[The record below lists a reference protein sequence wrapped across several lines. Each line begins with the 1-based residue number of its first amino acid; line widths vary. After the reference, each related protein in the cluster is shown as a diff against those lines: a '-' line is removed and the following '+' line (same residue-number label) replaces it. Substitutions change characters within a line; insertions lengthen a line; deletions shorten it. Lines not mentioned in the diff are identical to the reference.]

1 MGVIICIVVFV
12 EICIFITIPIF
23 FASRERKKDITV
35 KQNGVYITLTPEE
48 YELYKNS
55 HKHKEEPKKDSLDI
69 SAVNKELDENIR
81 IVLKRCK
88 DKIKIKVLLE
98 LLDIKV
104 SDENDLD
111 YKLWLF
117 NAGELRTNDE
127 VMEYNYN
134 IECIKHQL
142 DFDKER
148 HITNIL
154 AFFIPFIIVFLL
166 VFFGVRSFREMWF
179 IGIPVSLIP
188 AGFAGIIGSVIGY
201 SINIS
206 NAKEYGLPDNDPR
219 VQSEHLKR
227 KVAIASGAIS
237 TVATTRHTKRAVKDF
252 ANVDS
257 WKEFK

>member
-12 EICIFITIPIF
+12 EICVLIAIPIF
-23 FASRERKKDITV
+23 FASRERKKNITIQ
-35 KQNGVYITLTPEE
+35 QNGVYVTLTPEE
-48 YELYKNS
+48 YKLYKNNHN
-55 HKHKEEPKKDSLDI
+55 HKQISESDTLDI
-69 SAVNKELDENIR
+69 EAVNKELDENIR

-88 DKIKIKVLLE
+88 NKIKRKVLLE

-134 IECIKHQL
+134 IECIKHQI

-154 AFFIPFIIVFLL
+154 AFFIPFVIVFLL
-166 VFFGVRSFREMWF
+166 VFFGVKSFRELWF

-188 AGFAGIIGSVIGY
+188 AGFAGIIGSIIGY

-206 NAKEYGLPDNDPR
+206 NAKEYGLPDDDPR

-237 TVATTRHTKRAVKDF
+237 TVATTRHAKRAVKDF